1 MIPSPRIAVIDDEED
16 SVKAIR
22 ESLESMDTSCLPV
35 LVRAGEPSVKAP
47 IRGIRLLFLD
57 VHLVSGNQQ
66 GASLYDTNASIL
78 QQVLASDNGPYV
90 LVVWTSHKAER
101 DGLLEHISK
110 HYQNIPQPLASL
122 VMAKEEYRNGAGFD
136 MPKVAARIADLLREQ
151 PQANALLHWENAVDL
166 ACGDLIA
173 RLCSFVPR
181 EEMFLGDPSAKLE
194 RTLTAIAQS
203 AVGVLNLER
212 NELGAINDGLMPLL
226 NDRLAHLPDQDGN
239 LLDVW
244 KKAISK
250 PADKI
255 SLEMSEK
262 IDLDSMYHVAP
273 NRPGP
278 ITCGTRGAIYE
289 LPRDFDLEKVFL
301 PGTNLEKIYVNYFQ
315 FQPKDEVTRQMEALQ
330 EAVAWCLVGLRAA
343 CDQAQPKGGT
353 NRLILSA
360 RIKEP
365 LSIKGLSY
373 FKQNDAIFM
382 TMPLVNGDH
391 PFRLVLNFRFLIT
404 LSDEQLK
411 ALSIQPL
418 LRLRD
423 NMCSVIETQFAT
435 HACRPGL
442 MKMD

>member
-35 LVRAGEPSVKAP
+35 LVTAGRPSVAAP

-66 GASLYDTNASIL
+66 GAVLYDTNASIL

-101 DGLLEHISK
+101 DGLLAHISE
-110 HYQNIPQPLASL
+110 HYPNIPQPLASL
-122 VMAKEEYRNGAGFD
+122 VMAKEEYRKGAAFD
-136 MPKVAARIADLLREQ
+136 MHKVAARIAELLKDQ
-151 PQANALLHWENAVDL
+151 PQANALLYWENAVDL
-166 ACGDLIA
+166 ACGDLIG
-173 RLCSFVPR
+173 RLCGFVPR
-181 EEMFLGDPSAKLE
+181 AKMFVGDSTEKLE

-203 AVGVLNLER
+203 AVGTDNLKG

-226 NDRLAHLPDQDGN
+226 VDRLAHLPDQDGK
-239 LLDVW
+239 LLEVW

-255 SLEMSEK
+255 SLEKSEK

-273 NRPGP
+273 SKPSP
-278 ITCGTRGAIYE
+278 IACGTRGAIYE
-289 LPRDFDLEKVFL
+289 LPKGSDLGKILPGDSLEKVFR
-301 PGTNLEKIYVNYFQ
+301 GYFQ
-315 FQPKDEVTRQMEALQ
+315 PREEVTKQMAALKD
-330 EAVAWCLVGLRAA
+330 AVTWCLVGLRAA
-343 CDQAQPKGGT
+343 CDQAQPKDGT

-360 RIKEP
+360 KIKEP
-365 LSIKGLSY
+365 LGIGGLGH
-373 FKQNDAIFM
+373 FKQNEAIFV
-382 TMPLVNGDH
+382 TMPLINGDH
-391 PFRLVLNFRFLIT
+391 AFKLVLNFRFLIT
-404 LSDEQLK
+404 LSDEQLTS
-411 ALSIQPL
+411 LSIQPL
-418 LRLRD
+418 WRLRD

-442 MKMD
+442 MRMD